1 MKSRIASTK
10 AEIRREEGSTSLLHS
25 PDSSPLSKVVLLV
38 CMTLLMKLFLTG
50 FRFVF
55 PTASFFFPATSSSV
69 SLKSCRKDEKA
80 SSWTGKFSSCGNSTV
95 YVDSKLSLISARD
108 QRASKKR
115 AHVSLGGRARR
126 DATRGGGGE
135 NNFGDFLAEII
146 SSNCIAY

>member
-55 PTASFFFPATSSSV
+55 PTASFFF
-69 SLKSCRKDEKA
+69 
-80 SSWTGKFSSCGNSTV
+80 
-95 YVDSKLSLISARD
+95 
-108 QRASKKR
+108 QRRRAQSASKVVEKMKKR
-115 AHVSLGGRARR
+115 QAELVSFSA
-126 DATRGGGGE
+126 
-135 NNFGDFLAEII
+135 AEIQVFM
-146 SSNCIAY
+146 